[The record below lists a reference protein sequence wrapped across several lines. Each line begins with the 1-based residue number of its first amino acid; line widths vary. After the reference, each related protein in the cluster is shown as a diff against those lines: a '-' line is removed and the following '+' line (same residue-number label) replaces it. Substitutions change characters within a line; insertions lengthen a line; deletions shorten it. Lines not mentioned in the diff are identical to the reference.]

1 MPSKLNRMN
10 KINEELRKEISK
22 VISLELKNPNLK
34 GLITVTQVETT
45 PDLRYAKVFVSMI
58 GVNNRKD
65 TLGILKRSSGFIRS
79 EVARTVNL
87 RNTPELVFVFDE
99 SIEYGARIDNILKD
113 ITKDMKKDDKGEE

>member
-1 MPSKLNRMN
+1 MN
-10 KINEELRKEISK
+10 KINEELKREISK

-113 ITKDMKKDDKGEE
+113 ITKDMKKDDKGE

>member
-1 MPSKLNRMN
+1 MPSKSNRMN
-10 KINEELRKEISK
+10 KINEELKREISK

-87 RNTPELVFVFDE
+87 RNTPELVFVSDE

-113 ITKDMKKDDKGEE
+113 IIKDMKKDDKGE